1 MPSRLED
8 CTSGRLALFRS
19 TAINTQMAQCWT
31 CVWLDCQGP
40 RQSLLTLASV
50 CSTEVRG
57 RLPLILVE
65 ILASTF
71 GAVVRSVFSFWILGV
86 LCPFLERVEP
96 SLFAQLDVQIISS

>member
-19 TAINTQMAQCWT
+19 TTINTQMAQSWT
-31 CVWLDCQGP
+31 RVWLDCQGP
-40 RQSLLTLASV
+40 RKSLLTLASV

-65 ILASTF
+65 ILASMF
-71 GAVVRSVFSFWILGV
+71 GAVGRSVFSFWILGI
-86 LCPFLERVEP
+86 LCPLLERVEP